1 LDTMLKR
8 EHLDKSHCK
17 KQKKPLLPDRIKH
30 EMNDKNKDVLIAS
43 IHILEEE
50 NKYLKQES
58 EKLKQ
63 MLSCKENSKVMT
75 DRLTDE
81 FFIKNIYESSEI
93 RYFNNDLRNILE
105 DVIKE
110 LCYSHRKLML
120 KLRLNHIDRAI
131 FKYRQ
136 AKETSCIRN
145 TKQYFKACI
154 ISAVQETCLDELE
167 PIEY

>member
-1 LDTMLKR
+1 LCAKTWGHTWQIRGWIDLSKDN
-8 EHLDKSHCK
+8 L
-17 KQKKPLLPDRIKH
+17 IK
-30 EMNDKNKDVLIAS
+30 VIQ
-43 IHILEEE
+43 ILEEE
-50 NKYLKQES
+50 NKNLKHER

-63 MLSCKENSKVMT
+63 ILLCKENNKFMT

-81 FFIKNIYESSEI
+81 FFIRNIFESSGI
-93 RYFNNDLRNILE
+93 SYFNNDLRNLLE
-105 DVIKE
+105 DIIKE
-110 LCYSHRKLML
+110 LCYSNQELML

-136 AKETSCIRN
+136 AKETRCIRN

-154 ISAVQETCLDELE
+154 ISAVQETGLDELE